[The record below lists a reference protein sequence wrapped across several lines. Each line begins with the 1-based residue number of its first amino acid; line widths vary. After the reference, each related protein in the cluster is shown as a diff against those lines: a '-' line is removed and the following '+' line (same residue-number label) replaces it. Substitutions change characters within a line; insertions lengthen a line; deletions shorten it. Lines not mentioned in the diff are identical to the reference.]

1 MKKSRWE
8 LASCCHC
15 CCCCCLVDC
24 KKQSPQTLD
33 WQQAVRP
40 TKTMFFFRS
49 HSLSVVSVYLCVSRH
64 AICVKRR
71 LPVYEPFA
79 YHRISSAGT
88 ATASPQVCLPIFVQ
102 RSVIV
107 FVPRISHS
115 FWAICDAVDATCL
128 SIWIQ
133 IWTPILPTVT
143 TVSTTPPGWLVGG
156 CSNLVSGQRE
166 VAGVSARTSPA
177 ALPHCVRG
185 FISSNATRT
194 HSILHFIHFILI
206 FYFLLLFHFW
216 EGSTDSQTLRECLES
231 PWVLIFR
238 ARHTVHGAAGGAAA
252 LFHPHPAGQQFSLAA
267 GVVVVQRGGGS
278 EHVAGL

>member
-1 MKKSRWE
+1 MNPFYEKITLGISFMLPLLLLLLFGGLQKAIPPNFG
-8 LASCCHC
+8 LATSSET
-15 CCCCCLVDC
+15 D
-24 KKQSPQTLD
+24 KNN
-33 WQQAVRP
+33 A
-40 TKTMFFFRS
+40 FFRS

-133 IWTPILPTVT
+133 IWTPILPTAT
-143 TVSTTPPGWLVGG
+143 TVSTTPPGRL
-156 CSNLVSGQRE
+156 
-166 VAGVSARTSPA
+166 
-177 ALPHCVRG
+177 
-185 FISSNATRT
+185 
-194 HSILHFIHFILI
+194 
-206 FYFLLLFHFW
+206 
-216 EGSTDSQTLRECLES
+216 
-231 PWVLIFR
+231 
-238 ARHTVHGAAGGAAA
+238 
-252 LFHPHPAGQQFSLAA
+252 
-267 GVVVVQRGGGS
+267 
-278 EHVAGL
+278 